1 MPERNIGRKEQAE
14 IDFWDGHHWRDN
26 CAWRDHVRHLVLH
39 ESESQYRNSFDRI
52 KQLITSGQG
61 YPVKRLENGESFSFA
76 NFPLGSILRIEY
88 DASYFGG
95 DRHGEKVWGIVDQAR
110 EFMSRNDEQFDVLL
124 GFVEDKLKA
133 SDAPILGRRSFIDSG
148 SPATVGQVNHFRESG
163 EFAFGLIKIR
173 YPVPLLDILT
183 GVDQSLFRYNSVEV
197 WAAGLGVRRPV
208 VNPKSLLERMR
219 RVQPQGI

>member
-1 MPERNIGRKEQAE
+1 MPERKIGQKEQAE

-26 CAWRDHVRHLVLH
+26 CAWSDNVRHLVLH
-39 ESESQYRNSFDRI
+39 GSVSQYENSFDSV

-61 YPVKRLENGESFSFA
+61 YPVKRLETGEGFSFA
-76 NFPLGSILRIEY
+76 DFPLGSILRIEY

-95 DRHGEKVWGIVDQAR
+95 DRHGEKVWGIVDQVR
-110 EFMSRNDEQFDVLL
+110 EFMSHNDEQFDCFL

-133 SDAPILGRRSFIDSG
+133 RDAPILGRRMFIGSG
-148 SPATVGQVNHFRESG
+148 SPATVGQVNHFRGSG
-163 EFAFGLIKIR
+163 EFAFGIKVR
-173 YPVPLLDILT
+173 YPMPLLDIFT